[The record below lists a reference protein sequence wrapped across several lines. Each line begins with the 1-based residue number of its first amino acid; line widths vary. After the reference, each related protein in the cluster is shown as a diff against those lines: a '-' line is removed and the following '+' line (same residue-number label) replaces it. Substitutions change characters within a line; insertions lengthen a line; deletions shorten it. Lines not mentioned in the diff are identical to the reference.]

1 MKRKE
6 TPWTRLLSRLVRP
19 ETRRRPRADRGEPR
33 AAAGTWTGSVE
44 RIRAFAEAVHGV
56 EGWGSLC
63 RHIASL
69 LGSTGAAVVRW
80 DPLVDAGH
88 PLGVFGSWEG
98 EELERLLREGR
109 CEWAFALPDAPVFA
123 LQSDGRI
130 RAARDPSVLASAVSV
145 PLRVARE
152 RIGALV
158 FTYQCARLVTQ
169 EDVAGAEFV
178 SLCVTLLCNQQDL
191 AATSDRQAKRIA
203 RLMDDIER
211 MAISLRGGAAR
222 DGAGGTG

>member
-6 TPWTRLLSRLVRP
+6 RPWTRLLARLVP
-19 ETRRRPRADRGEPR
+19 TRARGRGLDRGELR
-33 AAAGTWTGSVE
+33 AGAGMWIGSVA
-44 RIRAFAEAVHGV
+44 RIRAFAGAVHEA
-56 EGWGSLC
+56 EGWDSLC
-63 RHIASL
+63 QQIAL
-69 LGSTGAAVVRW
+69 LLDCTGAAVVRW
-80 DPLVDAGH
+80 DPLSDAGR

-98 EELERLLREGR
+98 DALVRLLSEGR

-123 LQSDGRI
+123 LQSEGRI
-130 RAARDPSVLASAVSV
+130 RAVRDPRVPASAISI
-145 PLRVARE
+145 PLRAGAE

-158 FTYQCARLVTQ
+158 CTYSDPRPIAQ
-169 EDVAGAEFV
+169 EDVAGAELV

-211 MAISLRGGAAR
+211 MAINLRGGTTR
-222 DGAGGTG
+222 DEVGAS